1 MSGNVLPGK
10 RPRVGHRRRA
20 RNRSR
25 RQPAFGATI
34 RLQGAEFGD
43 RRPGLARLLNAL
55 RPRIGNIAEMGVL
68 PTADETA
75 ASGVEGERSAPQG
88 PLPLR

>member
-1 MSGNVLPGK
+1 MSRGFDRQAAQQLLVHGFFRRIINQLADEHV
-10 RPRVGHRRRA
+10 RQRV
-20 RNRSR
+20 
-25 RQPAFGATI
+25 
-34 RLQGAEFGD
+34 
-43 RRPGLARLLNAL
+43 LNAL